1 MFITACIFG
10 NVDISKS
17 NSSIKI
23 TGIVPYFINRKFKK
37 ALQNEQ
43 LRSVKIKNDREET
56 QLKKEQLELKHLKLK
71 LSETDVQKI
80 QGLKLTNSE
89 VGNEIPAE
97 MQIDNLSDIA
107 DLSEIK
113 KAPEKK

>member
-1 MFITACIFG
+1 MNIA
-10 NVDISKS
+10 
-17 NSSIKI
+17 
-23 TGIVPYFINRKFKK
+23 R
-37 ALQNEQ
+37 
-43 LRSVKIKNDREET
+43 R
-56 QLKKEQLELKHLKLK
+56 KEQLIPNVKQLKHLELK

-89 VGNEIPAE
+89 VGNEIPVE

-113 KAPEKK
+113 KAPEEK